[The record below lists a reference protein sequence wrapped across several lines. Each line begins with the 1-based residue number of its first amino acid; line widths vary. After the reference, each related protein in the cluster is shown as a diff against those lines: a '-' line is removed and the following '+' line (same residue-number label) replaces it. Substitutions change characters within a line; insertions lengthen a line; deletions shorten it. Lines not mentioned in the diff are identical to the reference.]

1 MLYLEKY
8 MENNLPFH
16 AIVEKEVTNLEFGQI
31 DVTVIIRDGLVVLDT
46 LNIIKSK
53 RIKYKD
59 GTRTS
64 KLD

>member
-31 DVTVIIRDGLVVLDT
+31 DVTVIIRDGLVVLET
-46 LNIIKSK
+46 LNLIKSK